1 MSGVST
7 HQRMSKTTTSA
18 SDTLKRRRRNAM
30 HRIAI
35 AAQHRQQC
43 GRRME
48 QDTTESQDSSRHSPA
63 KELDSHPITGDQGP
77 IPEREERAEI
87 GTSPEQKCS
96 HASAGPLKRHS

>member
-1 MSGVST
+1 
-7 HQRMSKTTTSA
+7 
-18 SDTLKRRRRNAM
+18 
-30 HRIAI
+30 
-35 AAQHRQQC
+35 
-43 GRRME
+43 ME